1 MQLHFLWLISKDF
14 SIVNMKRM
22 DYIWMSIIF
31 LRIMTIFDV
40 DDILDIHKYL
50 MKKRNIK

>member
-1 MQLHFLWLISKDF
+1 
-14 SIVNMKRM
+14 M
-22 DYIWMSIIF
+22 DVYNFPANYDNI
-31 LRIMTIFDV
+31 DV